1 MKFLYFIFT
10 ILLFVSCKENI
21 ENPIIQRGELL
32 CAEKTIEI
40 SATEI
45 PEIIGDSFPNSLAT
59 YDVEG
64 YKITYGTIYGDEPI
78 LSQAL
83 LLIPKNIS
91 RVHLVA
97 YFHGTNIPIKALGSE
112 RKIPSKYD
120 GDKKDWKEVR
130 WCGVTLAT
138 SGFCVLLPDYIGYGI
153 TENKEHPFIY
163 YPELFKA
170 NIDALLAT
178 KKFFQKQKI
187 NYNNDLFL
195 AGWSQGA
202 GAALSAH
209 RYIEED
215 YTDEFKI
222 IASSNLAG
230 PYNFTHFIEDVFSNA
245 NKHYRAAG
253 LYSWAGYVLNKFSGT
268 NRPLDQIFKIPVYD
282 QMSAF
287 NILTSKPADLFRDY
301 FIANILNGD
310 DELFR
315 AAILENSFHSGWT
328 PKGFVYLHHGT
339 ADDIVPYFNSKDA
352 FDNLNKES
360 ENVFFYSYENAT
372 HDSHVDEYIKQT
384 ISDFNKLR

>member
-1 MKFLYFIFT
+1 MKYQYFIF
-10 ILLFVSCKENI
+10 LLFLFVSCKENEEI
-21 ENPIIQRGELL
+21 PTLQRGELFS
-32 CAEKTIEI
+32 AEKTIEI
-40 SATEI
+40 PAKEI
-45 PEIIGDSFPNSLAT
+45 PAIIGDSFPNTLAI

-64 YKITYGTIYGDEPI
+64 YRITYSTIYNNEPI

-83 LLIPKNIS
+83 LLMPKNASKIHFVS
-91 RVHLVA
+91 
-97 YFHGTNIPIKALGSE
+97 YFHGTNVPIKILGSE

-120 GDKKDWKEVR
+120 GGKKDWKEVR
-130 WCGVTLAT
+130 WCGITFAT
-138 SGFCVLLPDYIGYGI
+138 SGYCVLLPDYIGFGM
-153 TENKEHPFIY
+153 TAEKEHPFVY

-170 NIDALLAT
+170 NIDALLAS

-187 NYNNDLFL
+187 TYNNDLFL

-202 GAALSAH
+202 GASLSAH
-209 RYIEED
+209 KYIEKD
-215 YTDEFKI
+215 YAHEFKI

-230 PYNFTHFIEDVFSNA
+230 PYNFIHFIEDVFSNS

-253 LYSWAGYVLNKFSGT
+253 LYSWAGYVLNKFSGL
-268 NRPLDQIFKIPVYD
+268 NRPLDQIFSFPVYD

-287 NILTSKPADLFRDY
+287 DVFTSKPIDLFRDY